1 MVDKKYDIVVH
12 GASGFTGKLICEYL
26 YINNDKENI
35 KWCISGRNED
45 KLSTIAKKYNIDYL
59 VADAYDKQK
68 LDFITNQAKL
78 IISVVGPYSI
88 YGKDLVQSCI
98 DNSCHYLDLTGEP
111 EFVNYIEN
119 KYSELALSNNIIIIN
134 CCGFESIPPDIGV
147 FYTLKYLKEEN
158 AVINSYLTTKGQIS
172 GGTWASF
179 LNSFSSN
186 KSIIKKSS
194 GIKRKTK
201 KIFFNKYLKKWA
213 LIFPVIDKYIV
224 KKSSKNLNGYGK
236 KFSFN
241 EYILLNNRIQIFTL
255 ITSLFLI
262 GLLCKIKFIRK
273 ILMNIIP
280 SGSGP
285 DKAQRENHWF
295 NIKLFAKSENKSI
308 ITTIKGGDPGYGETA
323 KFISEMGLCIINDY
337 ENLNL
342 KKGVITPAMC
352 AGDLMINRLQKSGIT
367 FKHEINK
374 N

>member
-12 GASGFTGKLICEYL
+12 GATGFTGKLICEYL
-26 YINNDKENI
+26 SLNNDKERI
-35 KWCISGRNED
+35 KWSISGRNEE
-45 KLSTIAKKYNIDYL
+45 KLSAIAKRYNIDYF
-59 VADAYDKQK
+59 VADAYDKQS
-68 LDFITNQAKL
+68 LDVITSKTKL
-78 IISVVGPYSI
+78 IISVVGPYAI
-88 YGKDLVQSCI
+88 YGKDLIQSCI

-111 EFVNYIEN
+111 EFVSYVEK
-119 KYSELALSNNIIIIN
+119 KYSELASKKNIIIIN

-147 FYTLKYLKEEN
+147 FYTLKHMKEEN
-158 AVINSYLTTKGQIS
+158 AVINSYLSTKGQIS

-186 KSIIKKSS
+186 KSVIKKTS
-194 GIKRKTK
+194 GIKSKTK

-224 KKSSKNLNGYGK
+224 IKSSKNLNGYGK

-241 EYILLNNRIQIFTL
+241 EYILFNNRIQIFTL
-255 ITSLFLI
+255 IISLFFI
-262 GLLCKIKFIRK
+262 GLLSKIKFFRK
-273 ILMNIIP
+273 ILMKIIP

-285 DKAQRENHWF
+285 NKLKRETHWF

-337 ENLNL
+337 DNLNL

-352 AGDLMINRLQKSGIT
+352 GGDLMIKRLQKSGII

-374 N
+374 D